1 MLEMDERMRAELD
14 EDGFTVLESF
24 IEGEELE
31 RIRAAVLD
39 VAKHGDG
46 GVVSPIALEMMSYEP
61 VLPYLVSVMGWNV
74 HMRDGLM
81 TSIAPAQESRHVDA
95 GKLGTNWHI
104 DQEEEFQGVTH
115 DGTVPLMELKV
126 SYYLSDA
133 TEKDH
138 ACTMLIPGSHRWTPA
153 QRTTWEEWITPED
166 VIPLHVPCGSVLLW
180 RSTLLHSVSPHLSD
194 AWRLH
199 LMFSYVP
206 RWFRPSYRGT
216 FANLATQPELL
227 EQCSPIQRQLL
238 GAIADGEDDGLPRN
252 SPLYLFP
259 TKDTHV
265 PLKAWAEAQASV
277 SPEQGYW
284 AIPGPTGHGVS
295 NSHVL
300 NRRVTPTMFGAGA
313 DMKPDY
319 RRPAAWRELRTRRST
334 GCSRGPSVPVDE
346 APAQLKL
353 RVTTLEL
360 ELRRLRAKVAQLET
374 AGSSS
379 RL

>member
-24 IEGEELE
+24 IQGEELE

-46 GVVSPIALEMMSYEP
+46 GLVSPIALEMMSYEP
-61 VLPYLVSVMGWNV
+61 MLPYLVTAMGWNV

-81 TSIAPAQESRHVDA
+81 TSIAPAQEVHVDA
-95 GKLGTNWHI
+95 GKLGTNWHV

-115 DGTVPLMELKV
+115 DGTVPLMELKI

-133 TEKDH
+133 TEEDH
-138 ACTMLIPGSHRWTPA
+138 ACTMLIPGSHRWTPM
-153 QRTTWEEWITPED
+153 QRATWEEWIAPED
-166 VIPLHVPCGSVLLW
+166 VVPLHVPCGSVLLW

-216 FANLATQPELL
+216 FKNLATQPELL
-227 EQCSPIQRQLL
+227 KRCTPIQQQLL
-238 GAIADGEDDGLPRN
+238 GAIGDGEDDGLPRN

-265 PLKAWAEAQASV
+265 PLKAWAEAQAGV
-277 SPEQGYW
+277 SLEQGYW
-284 AIPGPTGHGVS
+284 DIRGPTGHGVS
-295 NSHVL
+295 NVHAL
-300 NRRVTPTMFGAGA
+300 NRRVTPTMFGAGT
-313 DMKPDY
+313 DMQPEY
-319 RRPAAWRELRTRRST
+319 RRPAAWCELRARRSAGGT
-334 GCSRGPSVPVDE
+334 GPNVPVDE
-346 APAQLKL
+346 TPAQLKL
-353 RVTTLEL
+353 RATTLEL
-360 ELRRLRAKVAQLET
+360 ELRRLEAKVARLEN
-374 AGSSS
+374 SSS

>member
-1 MLEMDERMRAELD
+1 MLELDERMRAELD

-24 IEGEELE
+24 IQGAELE

-39 VAKHGDG
+39 LAQHGDG

-61 VLPYLVSVMGWNV
+61 LLPYLVAVMGWNV

-81 TSIAPAQESRHVDA
+81 TSIAPPQEGRAVDA
-95 GKLGTNWHI
+95 DKLGTAWHI

-115 DGTVPLMELKV
+115 DGTVPLMELKI

-133 TEKDH
+133 TEEGH
-138 ACTMLIPGSHRWTPA
+138 ACTMLIPGSHRWTPM
-153 QRTTWEEWITPED
+153 QRATWEDWIEPED
-166 VIPLHVPCGSVLLW
+166 VIPLRVPCGSVLLW

-216 FANLATQPELL
+216 FRNLAAQPELL

-259 TKDTHV
+259 TKATHV
-265 PLKAWAEAQASV
+265 PLKAWAEAQAGV
-277 SPEQGYW
+277 TAEQASSYW

-295 NSHVL
+295 NSHAL
-300 NRRVTPTMFGAGA
+300 NRRVTPTMFGART
-313 DMKPDY
+313 DMLPEY
-319 RRPAAWRELRTRRST
+319 RRPAAWRELAARQSARGT
-334 GCSRGPSVPVDE
+334 GSNVPVDE
-346 APAQLKL
+346 TPAQLKL
-353 RVTTLEL
+353 RATTLEL
-360 ELRRLRAKVAQLET
+360 ELRRLQAKVAQLE
-374 AGSSS
+374 AGSS